1 MKSEFQCRVKFHRGL
16 KFSVFLNEIRKSML
30 GIFWTLVFQK
40 SRISFCIIVDVSY
53 ANTYTDVMI
62 SVCRQ
67 EDVESIKEEKDA
79 QGIK

>member
-1 MKSEFQCRVKFHRGL
+1 MLLIATAILKRDKSK
-16 KFSVFLNEIRKSML
+16 
-30 GIFWTLVFQK
+30 
-40 SRISFCIIVDVSY
+40 ISFCIIVDVSY

>member
-1 MKSEFQCRVKFHRGL
+1 
-16 KFSVFLNEIRKSML
+16 ML